1 MAGQIPPPL
10 ALTFAEAPG
19 AKAARTCGL
28 LSILFAVTCIGIPVA
43 IVLGIVALVQQA
55 KAKRLARD
63 FPQDFRLPSA
73 SGMVMGIAGLVMPL
87 IMLPFVG
94 IVSAIAIPAFLH
106 QQQRAVN
113 KIISNNLRSQLDILV
128 SEYGKG
134 KEVGLDQPA
143 IHASLERILQAAK
156 ERNPVDSKA
165 PAFRYSIAVLA
176 ASSEAEAAQLAEAEA
191 TTIGEV
197 VFVLGFPADPQ
208 KSAYLA
214 GAAVLKAPIDGSST
228 TSHAVTLE

>member
-1 MAGQIPPPL
+1 L
-10 ALTFAEAPG
+10 ALGEAPG

-28 LSILFAVTCIGIPVA
+28 LSILCAITCIGIPVA

-63 FPQDFRLPSA
+63 FPQDYRLPTA

-113 KIISNNLRSQLDILV
+113 KVISNNLMSQLDTLV

-143 IHASLERILQAAK
+143 IHASLERILRAAT
-156 ERNPVDSKA
+156 ERNPANSEA
-165 PAFRYSIAVLA
+165 PAFRYSIAIVA
-176 ASSEAEAAQLAEAEA
+176 ATSEEEAAQQAEAEA
-191 TTIGEV
+191 TTTGEV

-208 KSAYLA
+208 QSAYLA
-214 GAAVLKAPIDGSST
+214 GAAMLKVPADGSNT
-228 TSHAVTLE
+228 TTHAVTLD